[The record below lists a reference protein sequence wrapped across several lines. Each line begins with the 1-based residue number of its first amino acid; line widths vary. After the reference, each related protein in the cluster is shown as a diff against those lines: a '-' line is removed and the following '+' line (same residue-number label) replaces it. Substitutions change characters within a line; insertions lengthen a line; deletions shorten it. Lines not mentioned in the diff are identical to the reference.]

1 MRHSLVVLIAG
12 HPPLFYAMQQRDG
25 VMAKAL
31 QKLGA
36 KLDKK
41 ESQLARQ
48 ESFIDADKWI
58 NDYGIP
64 AVRIPPHLSSR
75 SSAHPERFPPL
86 AAVCTLGGLG
96 ARRS

>member
-48 ESFIDADKWI
+48 ESFIDADKWV

-64 AVRIPPHLSSR
+64 AVRAFRHTCPHVRQQLNVSLLLLC
-75 SSAHPERFPPL
+75 AL
-86 AAVCTLGGLG
+86 
-96 ARRS
+96 